1 MQDFID
7 NDYWLLAAGYWQ
19 HMKELYSYVSDKLPE
34 AKSQRPEAV
43 MVTSPWFC
51 TLASIMYT

>member
-19 HMKELYSYVSDKLPE
+19 LMKELYSYVSDKLPE
-34 AKSQRPEAV
+34 AKSQRLEAAIVTNHSPEV
-43 MVTSPWFC
+43 SR
-51 TLASIMYT
+51 LID